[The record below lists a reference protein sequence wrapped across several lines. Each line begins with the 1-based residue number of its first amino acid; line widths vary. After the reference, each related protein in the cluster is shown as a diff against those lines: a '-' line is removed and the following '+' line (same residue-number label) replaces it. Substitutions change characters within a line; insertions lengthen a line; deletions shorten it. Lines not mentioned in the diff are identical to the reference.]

1 MQAWNRLIGAAFV
14 LVSSQVLADAKSQ
27 LDAFVKNTKTLS
39 GSFQQTLLDINGKV
53 SERSSGRLALQAP
66 RQFRWQVQKPSEQLI
81 VADGLNVFSYDV
93 DLEQVTVRAQ
103 GEAEANSPLAVLLDP
118 SLLQSQFNIAPSA
131 DQNGLQ
137 WLKLLPKS
145 KDGDFKEAALGFK
158 NNQLLQMRLFDQLG
172 QGTEIVFRNWKRNNK
187 IERSQFQFV
196 VPKGV
201 DVVGEIKQPADIQKL
216 PD

>member
-1 MQAWNRLIGAAFV
+1 MQQWRTFLTAALVF
-14 LVSSQVLADAKSQ
+14 VSSHALADAKAQ
-27 LDAFVKNTKTLS
+27 LDAFVKGTKTLS
-39 GSFQQTLLDINGKV
+39 GNFQQTLLDVNGKV

-66 RQFRWQVQKPSEQLI
+66 RQFRWQVQKPTEQLI

-118 SLLQSQFNIAPSA
+118 SLLQSQFTIAPSA
-131 DQNGLQ
+131 EQSGLQ

-172 QGTEIVFRNWKRNNK
+172 QGTEIVFRSWKRNGK
-187 IERSQFQFV
+187 IDRSQFAFV
-196 VPKGV
+196 VPPGV
-201 DVVGEIKQPADIQKL
+201 DVVGEIKKPAEIQKL